1 MKEDRKSPAL
11 IREQVMKFSTKIATG
26 LSKPLQKFV
35 AQMVFGILAASDIK
49 FSNIARSL
57 QEEIRL
63 IKTETR
69 LSRNAKAKGVAK
81 NVTEALIQEGAVW
94 IKNDTVLAID
104 ISDIAKEYAEKM
116 EYLATVRDGSKGEL
130 TKGYWLIGV
139 VGADV
144 NGERLTPLRMELYSQ
159 EADDFD
165 SENTQILNAID
176 QVRSA
181 LGTRGIWAIDRG
193 GDRGTLLDGLLSRKA
208 RFVIRLIGQRN
219 LRDERGRIRNSLTL
233 ACGMRCRETL
243 EFVTDEQ
250 GVNRR
255 RTVRV
260 GYRTVRLPKREEQLT
275 LVVIKGFGEKPM
287 LLLTSANDKPAR
299 GILEIYL
306 TRWKIEESFRV
317 LKSGY
322 HVEDI
327 RARSYARLRN
337 VVVLLMAA
345 FYFLAAV
352 LGERF
357 ELRILL
363 QKILKKARRFFET
376 PAFKFYALADGLFQ
390 MLFRIGFQQLKK
402 PRFVRPNQ
410 LTLSFFS

>member
-11 IREQVMKFSTKIATG
+11 IRDRVMKFSATIAAG

-69 LSRNAKAKGVAK
+69 LSRNAKAKGVAP
-81 NVTEALIQEGAVW
+81 NVTQALIQEGAAW
-94 IKNDTVLAID
+94 IKSDTVLAID

-193 GDRGTLLDGLLSRKA
+193 GDRGALLDGLLSRKA
-208 RFVIRLIGQRN
+208 RFVVRLTGERN
-219 LRDERGRIRNSLTL
+219 LRDERGRIRNSLTM

-255 RTVRV
+255 RQVRI
-260 GYRTVRLPKREEQLT
+260 GYRTVRLPEREEQLT

-287 LLLTSANDKPAR
+287 LLLTPANEKKPRA
-299 GILEIYL
+299 ILEIYL

-327 RARSYARLRN
+327 RARSYIRLRN
-337 VVVLLMAA
+337 VIVLLMAA

-363 QKILKKARRFFET
+363 QKVLKKARRFFET
-376 PAFKFYALADGLFQ
+376 PGFKFYALADGLVH
-390 MLFRIGFQQLKK
+390 MLFRIGFHQLKK
-402 PRFVRPNQ
+402 PRVMRPNQ
-410 LTLSFFS
+410 LTFSFRW